1 MAGAFVVEGLHKSFG
16 ALHAVND
23 VSLNIEAGQVHALIG
38 PNGAGKTTLFNCITG
53 FLRPDA
59 GKVFLKGV
67 DVTDLPSHKLVKAG
81 IVRTFQITQVF
92 GELSARENVEL
103 AARSR
108 EGLNFDFFRKANA
121 CREAREDA
129 EESLEVVGL
138 IEKAHLR
145 PEELGHGDK
154 RVLEVAIGLAL
165 NPEVLLLDE
174 PTAGMSR
181 TETERIARLVRQIAD
196 RTSVLLVEHD
206 TEVVLSISDKITV
219 MTQGRVIAQ
228 GPARADQPRP
238 PGAGRLFGRR
248 RSGGGLMLKVSS
260 LHVHYGTA
268 HVLHGVDLEVETG
281 RIVCLIGRNGA
292 GKSTTLKTIMGL
304 VPATSGEI
312 LFEEQRIEA
321 MAAHQVARMG
331 VAYVPEDRRP
341 FGSLSVEE
349 NIRVAAQ
356 ASPHSDT
363 NGVSEAL
370 AFFPVL
376 EERSRQLAGSLSG
389 GEQQMLVIA
398 RALVAR
404 PRLIL
409 LDEPTEGL
417 APSLVRS
424 IRDGIMKTRSH
435 GLSILLVE
443 QNLSLALEV
452 GDYFYV
458 LSRGFVAFEGTSEE
472 LLAREDVIAEHLGVG
487 RVKEALRSRK

>member
-1 MAGAFVVEGLHKSFG
+1 
-16 ALHAVND
+16 
-23 VSLNIEAGQVHALIG
+23 
-38 PNGAGKTTLFNCITG
+38 
-53 FLRPDA
+53 
-59 GKVFLKGV
+59 
-67 DVTDLPSHKLVKAG
+67 
-81 IVRTFQITQVF
+81 
-92 GELSARENVEL
+92 
-103 AARSR
+103 
-108 EGLNFDFFRKANA
+108 
-121 CREAREDA
+121 
-129 EESLEVVGL
+129 
-138 IEKAHLR
+138 
-145 PEELGHGDK
+145 
-154 RVLEVAIGLAL
+154 
-165 NPEVLLLDE
+165 
-174 PTAGMSR
+174 
-181 TETERIARLVRQIAD
+181 
-196 RTSVLLVEHD
+196 
-206 TEVVLSISDKITV
+206 
-219 MTQGRVIAQ
+219 
-228 GPARADQPRP
+228 
-238 PGAGRLFGRR
+238 
-248 RSGGGLMLKVSS
+248 MLKVSS
-260 LHVHYGTA
+260 LHVHYGSA
-268 HVLHGVDLEVETG
+268 HVLHGVDLEVG
-281 RIVCLIGRNGA
+281 AGKIVCLIGRNGA
-292 GKSTTLKTIMGL
+292 GKSTTLKSIMGL

-312 LFEEQRIEA
+312 LFEEQRIDA

-356 ASPHSDT
+356 ASPNSDA

-376 EERSRQLAGSLSG
+376 EERARQLAGSLSG

-424 IRDGIMKTRSH
+424 IRDGILKTRTH

-487 RVKEALRSRK
+487 RVKEALRARE